1 MMKVTLVKA
10 LLLQLAV
17 VAVGI
22 MVLSRPGADGMSV
35 VQTITGKS
43 ESIITADRLSGDAVG
58 YQRPAPTTTQPL
70 PDLSGVDFVGL
81 ARAQYGRCGEYRAL
95 ALAVGWPAEQ
105 WPKISK
111 VMYRESRCNFDS
123 FNPTDPN
130 GGSRGLMQINGFWCR
145 PNRYTSQGYLQDKG
159 VLKTCDDLY
168 VPEINIRA
176 ALSLWLYSEERNGC
190 GWRPWATSCR

>member
-10 LLLQLAV
+10 LLLQVAV

-22 MVLSRPGADGMSV
+22 MVLSRPGADGMGV
-35 VQTITGKS
+35 VETITGKS
-43 ESIITADRLSGDAVG
+43 ESIITADRLSGDVVG
-58 YQRPAPTTTQPL
+58 YQRPVPMTTQPL

-130 GGSRGLMQINGFWCR
+130 GGSRGLMQITGLSPR
-145 PNRYTSQGYLQDKG
+145 QGRAQD
-159 VLKTCDDLY
+159 L
-168 VPEINIRA
+168 R
-176 ALSLWLYSEERNGC
+176 
-190 GWRPWATSCR
+190 